1 MGSCTNSVYGVG
13 RKRGCAKTMPGNS
26 LAVSKVSKSF
36 NSQKVFDA
44 LSFDVDPGDRV
55 EIVGPSGIGKTTLLN
70 ILASYDTPSSGHVSY
85 GGEDLTAMPTDRLAD
100 YRQRLGFVFQEP
112 LIIGDLTGMENIL
125 LPFVPRAGVEVEGLK
140 SGAARLAD
148 ELGVNTVIG
157 HKANTMSTGEK
168 KRMEMIRA
176 LVRNPEI
183 LILDEPTANLDE
195 EAATMIIRIVKEQAD
210 LGRCVVFSVHRDEK
224 LMSIA
229 NKSVRLLD
237 YK

>member
-1 MGSCTNSVYGVG
+1 MAS
-13 RKRGCAKTMPGNS
+13 GNS
-26 LAVSKVSKSF
+26 LTISSVSKSF
-36 NSQKVFDA
+36 NSEKVFDA
-44 LSFDVDPGDRV
+44 LSFEVVPGDRV
-55 EIVGPSGIGKTTLLN
+55 QIVGPSGIGKTTLLN
-70 ILASYDTPSSGHVSY
+70 ILASYDMPSSGQVSY
-85 GGEDLTAMPTDRLAD
+85 GGVALTAMPTDQLAD

-125 LPFVPRAGVEVEGLK
+125 LPFVPRSGAEVDGLK
-140 SGAARLAD
+140 SGATKLAD
-148 ELGVNTVIG
+148 TLGVDTVVR

-168 KRMEMIRA
+168 KRIEMVRA
-176 LVRNPEI
+176 LVKNPEI

-195 EAATMIIRIVKEQAD
+195 EAATIIIRTVKEQAD